1 MGKGSRNRLNREGV
15 ATPEPKKKAT
25 KYRKPLSGAAK
36 GAIAGAVCLVLVV
49 AIVFGALVSNGTF
62 KRGNILV
69 HSKTGDYDI
78 NQQMATYM
86 VWDALYYTA
95 YYQWSYLSDSIKQQ
109 TGISDQTTYC
119 LTYASSGVQDT
130 LRSSINSYANTLRE
144 FVAVCDFAAGQGI
157 TLTEEERKS
166 AREQAEQQL
175 DYMALLSGLNIK
187 GFLKLYVGNNVKLGD
202 VKDVAELQALYEK
215 MREKKQGEVEDSIT
229 ADIIN
234 QYVKDNPESFYATEY
249 ISHATTDS
257 ALRDALLAVDSIN
270 AFKTVLVKDALENGE
285 NTYKAIF
292 NKYATTLSEDAN
304 EVLVAIEKKTTLDD
318 LNAALTEQGMTTAE
332 YAKGQEGLNGTLSDW
347 MFHKDR
353 KQFDSA
359 VVRTEDVIYVV
370 VLASTP
376 AEDKVQAAV
385 KEFELLDGESYTIT
399 TGEGDTAT
407 SVTDEAF
414 RTNMINSML
423 VELELLEKTDEMTL
437 YNDSENETVQ
447 EILAE
452 MVEAGEEAIPE
463 NETESYDKEPEED
476 SFQEWMFKDV
486 GEDFSSPVDIGD
498 LKSFTETKDDEDTYT
513 VYMIVEPMKLDTDPL
528 VNGGYLMFEG
538 DDYENKANGF
548 LAELAGLSG
557 DDLSGKFTAEDDA
570 VVSEILSESSVT
582 VEELAAW
589 LVDEAR
595 AAGDTTVI
603 AVSDSTP
610 DDDDENEPCAYVAFY
625 QSRQP
630 GWEYSARTGYTN
642 DTMQAWVEEL
652 IASYELTGMDRIKD
666 RVETSTG
673 TGTSSGTGTAAP
685 ETTAAVA

>member
-15 ATPEPKKKAT
+15 AAPEPKKKAT

-36 GAIAGAVCLVLVV
+36 GAIAGAVCLVVVV

-249 ISHATTDS
+249 ISHATTDT

-414 RTNMINSML
+414 RTNM
-423 VELELLEKTDEMTL
+423 
-437 YNDSENETVQ
+437 
-447 EILAE
+447 
-452 MVEAGEEAIPE
+452 
-463 NETESYDKEPEED
+463 
-476 SFQEWMFKDV
+476 V
-486 GEDFSSPVDIGD
+486 GEDFSSPVDVGD

-589 LVDEAR
+589 LFDEAR